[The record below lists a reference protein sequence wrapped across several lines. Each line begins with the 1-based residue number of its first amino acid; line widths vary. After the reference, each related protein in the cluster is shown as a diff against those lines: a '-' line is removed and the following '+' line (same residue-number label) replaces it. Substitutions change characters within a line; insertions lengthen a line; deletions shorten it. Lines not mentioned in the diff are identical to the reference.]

1 MGNLY
6 NNINISDYTKEKRKQ
21 IRLLQ
26 DEFMTFSWGGVD
38 AFESFGAFIINQSK
52 GGLKFYNGPSFSN
65 EYTKPQF
72 DNAGGKLLGV
82 SFNKQTI
89 DFTIGVYWI
98 SIEHYRLLIDWLNP
112 LKVADLSFG
121 HSPKYRYNVKL
132 SKIGDSTRWIVGH
145 ESIEGQSKPM
155 YYTELNLTFE
165 VQGDPCAKGVNSY
178 EWKEHHIYDHDP
190 SWIVTPTNNGS
201 WQMYNALNQ
210 LTPVNTASVLW
221 NPHYCDIRVFAGN
234 NVEIRVSSCDFT
246 EVPIW
251 LLLDE
256 KRESVIDY
264 FISDKTNTGEKIW
277 QIKVVSDGFLRLQK
291 AYRLNT
297 TYKISITT
305 SSNWVCKANSTPT
318 EKILT
323 ASLCT
328 QHDFISSDLPTPFEV
343 TIPLQIIG
351 DDVSN
356 AKQKY
361 NLSLVLEAAEIPEFG
376 QTNWNRCETLPLFN
390 IDLKNLTHTS
400 TSGVNP
406 LVLNIVYNSQNGLVY
421 LKYGT
426 SNEKILTL
434 LSLNDIGERIV
445 DSFSSWKAKLPGEF
459 DYPGFYTEND
469 VRLKLIIKKYY
480 SDPDLAVEE
489 IPAKFYEKLQAEA
502 NIICFPRTNLA

>member
-1 MGNLY
+1 
-6 NNINISDYTKEKRKQ
+6 
-21 IRLLQ
+21 
-26 DEFMTFSWGGVD
+26 
-38 AFESFGAFIINQSK
+38 
-52 GGLKFYNGPSFSN
+52 
-65 EYTKPQF
+65 
-72 DNAGGKLLGV
+72 
-82 SFNKQTI
+82 
-89 DFTIGVYWI
+89 
-98 SIEHYRLLIDWLNP
+98 
-112 LKVADLSFG
+112 
-121 HSPKYRYNVKL
+121 
-132 SKIGDSTRWIVGH
+132 
-145 ESIEGQSKPM
+145 
-155 YYTELNLTFE
+155 
-165 VQGDPCAKGVNSY
+165 
-178 EWKEHHIYDHDP
+178 
-190 SWIVTPTNNGS
+190 
-201 WQMYNALNQ
+201 MYNALNQ

-221 NPHYCDIRVFAGN
+221 NPHYCDIRVFAGG